1 MSTVQPANPDLPI
14 LRLQG
19 VSKAFGALRVL
30 DEVDLAIQRGKT
42 TVIIG
47 PSGVGKSVLLKLIVA
62 LLRPDRGRIDY
73 EDRRIDSLSDAE
85 LVEVRTQ
92 FGFLFQM
99 GALFDSM
106 TVRENICFPLIEHT
120 AMTAAERNE
129 RCRQVLLRVGLN
141 GTQDKM
147 PAALSG
153 GQRKRIALARA
164 IALHPRV
171 ILYDEPTTGL
181 DPVRSDV
188 INELLNKLRSELAV
202 TSIVVTHDM
211 TSAYTIADRMVM
223 LYDGRLIADGSP
235 QEIQQTDHPVVR
247 RFIEGK
253 AGQAEWLDQP
263 IQTTGP
269 GADL

>member
-1 MSTVQPANPDLPI
+1 MSQSDHAHPDTPI
-14 LRLQG
+14 LRLEG
-19 VSKAFGALRVL
+19 VSKAFGSLRVL
-30 DEVDLAIQRGKT
+30 DEVSLDIRRGQT
-42 TVIIG
+42 TVVIG
-47 PSGVGKSVLLKLIVA
+47 PSGAGKSVLLKLIVA
-62 LLRPDRGRIDY
+62 LLRPNRGRIFY
-73 EDRRIDSLSDAE
+73 EDQRIDNLNDAA

-120 AMTAAERNE
+120 AMTSAQREE
-129 RCRQVLLRVGLN
+129 RCRQVLLMVGLN
-141 GTQDKM
+141 GTQDQM

-188 INELLNKLRSELAV
+188 INELLNKLKTELAA

-211 TSAYTIADRMVM
+211 TSAYKIADRIVM

-235 QEIQQTDHPVVR
+235 NEIQQSDHPDVR

-253 AGQAEWLDQP
+253 AGQTEWLDQP
-263 IQTTGP
+263 LGASEP
-269 GADL
+269 GAAL